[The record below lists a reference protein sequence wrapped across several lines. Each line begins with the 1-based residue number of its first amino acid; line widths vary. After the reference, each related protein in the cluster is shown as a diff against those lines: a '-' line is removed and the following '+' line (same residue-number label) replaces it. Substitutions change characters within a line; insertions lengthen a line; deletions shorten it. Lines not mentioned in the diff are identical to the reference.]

1 MVSGRVGPRW
11 WPWASD
17 AVALEYLEHRR
28 SRGSPS
34 DSWPPASDY
43 AALLAPTGRA
53 TSRISTREDIGRR
66 WYLVPEPVALTSR
79 HAMILY
85 TCPARTHGANAPLV
99 KHPCGV
105 AAKALDA
112 AGQTYKV
119 KVVGGFKNLPF
130 SRRGKRQEIID
141 LTGQQ
146 DVPVLV
152 TDDGSIIA
160 GSQAIVAW
168 ARGLRPA

>member
-1 MVSGRVGPRW
+1 VPVRPFRTSGACVERW
-11 WPWASD
+11 A
-17 AVALEYLEHRR
+17 AFAGRTGRR
-28 SRGSPS
+28 SVTLEL
-34 DSWPPASDY
+34 
-43 AALLAPTGRA
+43 AALACLR
-53 TSRISTREDIGRR
+53 
-66 WYLVPEPVALTSR
+66 
-79 HAMILY
+79 AMILY
-85 TCPARTHGANAPLV
+85 TCPARTHGANAPVV

-112 AGQTYKV
+112 AGQTYEV
-119 KVVGGFKNLPF
+119 KVVGGFKNVPF
-130 SRRGKRQEIID
+130 SRRGKRQEIVA

-152 TDDGSIIA
+152 TDDGSTIA